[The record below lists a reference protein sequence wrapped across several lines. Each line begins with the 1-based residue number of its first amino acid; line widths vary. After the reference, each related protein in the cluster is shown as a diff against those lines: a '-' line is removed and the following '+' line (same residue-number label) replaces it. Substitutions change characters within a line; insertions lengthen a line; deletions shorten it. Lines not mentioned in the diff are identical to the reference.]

1 MRRFH
6 AFFSAATLALSL
18 SSTAY
23 AGPIIIAGTD
33 ADDHGSFNGTA
44 NVSGWE
50 FMQRSFE
57 NLAPA
62 VSNGSTNIVCLGCNG
77 GTATAA
83 FTSAINNSSLAA
95 MWNEVTI
102 NGVADITTF
111 LNGGTVGALS
121 LANTGIVYMN
131 SGGHV
136 GGGMSDAQMAAING
150 GGSALNNFVIGGGGL
165 FTQSQTANTGGYG
178 WLTSLIPGLVP
189 QASVFNDSMLH
200 LTPTGAA
207 AFPGLTDDE
216 LGAATPWHNW
226 FSGDFG
232 SLQVLVT
239 GAGNSAVLD
248 DAVVLGGGAGGAI
261 ICGTPGAPACPPGPD
276 PNTVPEPGSLIL
288 LGAGLIGLA
297 RRASHRKN

>member
-1 MRRFH
+1 MHVMRPIRGCVV
-6 AFFSAATLALSL
+6 AATLALSL
-18 SSTAY
+18 GAPVY

-44 NVSGWE
+44 NQAGWE

-62 VSNGSTNIVCLGCNG
+62 VSNGNKNIVCLGCNG
-77 GTATAA
+77 STATAA

-95 MWNEVTI
+95 VWTDLSI
-102 NGVADITTF
+102 NDVADITSF
-111 LNGGTVGALS
+111 LAGGTVGGNS

-136 GGGMSDAQMAAING
+136 GGGMTNAQMAAING
-150 GGSALNNFVIGGGGL
+150 GGAAINSFVIAGGGL
-165 FTQSQTANTGGYG
+165 FTQSQTANVGGYG
-178 WLTSLIPGLVP
+178 WLTSLIPGLVIES
-189 QASVFNDSMLH
+189 SVFNDSTLQ
-200 LTPTGAA
+200 LTSDGAA

-216 LGAATPWHNW
+216 ISAGTPWHNW

-232 SLQVLVT
+232 NLDVLVV
-239 GAGNSAVLD
+239 GAGNGPGLD

-261 ICGTPGAPACPPGPD
+261 ICGTPGAPACPP
-276 PNTVPEPGSLIL
+276 NTVPEPSSLFL
-288 LGAGLIGLA
+288 LGAALLGLGSRA
-297 RRASHRKN
+297 RRRK